1 MSDKTIYEK
10 LHDLQQKISAPKT
23 ETNKFGGYN
32 YRTAEG
38 ILQAAKAALGDSGLV
53 ILLTDQIQLVGDR
66 HYVHATARITD
77 GKESVE
83 VSAFAREEL
92 SKKGMD
98 ASQITG
104 SASSYARKYALSGL
118 FAIDGTADADSM
130 KPHET
135 KVIDDEQLSTIVAL
149 MDEVLDEAAK
159 SNFVK
164 WLKTKGV
171 KDGSVNNL
179 PDDMYELVVK
189 NLERKRGS

>member
-10 LHDLQQKISAPKT
+10 LHDLQLKIAVPKG
-23 ETNKFGGYN
+23 ETNEFGGYK

-38 ILQAAKAALGDSGLV
+38 ILQAAKAALGDSGLT

-66 HYVHATARITD
+66 YYVQAIAKITD

-104 SASSYARKYALSGL
+104 SASSYARKYALNGL

-130 KPHET
+130 KPHEA
-135 KVIDDEQLSTIVAL
+135 KVIDDGQLSNIVAL

-159 SNFVK
+159 GNLVK

>member
-1 MSDKTIYEK
+1 MTKTIHEK
-10 LHDLQQKISAPKT
+10 LHDLQLKIAVPKG
-23 ETNKFGGYN
+23 ETNEFGGYK

-38 ILQAAKAALGDSGLV
+38 ILQAAKAALGDSGLT

-66 HYVHATARITD
+66 HYVHATAWITD

-104 SASSYARKYALSGL
+104 SASSYARKYALNGL

-130 KPHET
+130 KPHEA
-135 KVIDDEQLSTIVAL
+135 KVIDDGQLSNIVAL

-159 SNFVK
+159 GNLVK

>member
-10 LHDLQQKISAPKT
+10 LHDLQLIIAVPKD
-23 ETNKFGGYN
+23 ETNEFGGYK

-38 ILQAAKAALGDSGLV
+38 ILQAAKAALGDSGLT

-66 HYVHATARITD
+66 YYVQAIAKITD

-104 SASSYARKYALSGL
+104 SASSYARKYALNGL

-130 KPHET
+130 VPHEA
-135 KVIDDEQLSTIVAL
+135 KVIDDGQLSNIVAL

-159 SNFVK
+159 GNLVK

>member
-159 SNFVK
+159 GNLVK

>member
-1 MSDKTIYEK
+1 VSDKTIYEK

-23 ETNKFGGYN
+23 ETNEFGGYN

-159 SNFVK
+159 GKLVK

>member
-1 MSDKTIYEK
+1 VSDKTIYEK
-10 LHDLQQKISAPKT
+10 LHDLQLKIAVPKG
-23 ETNKFGGYN
+23 ETNEFGGYK

-38 ILQAAKAALGDSGLV
+38 ILQAAKAALGDSGLT
-53 ILLTDQIQLVGDR
+53 IILTDQIQLVGDR
-66 HYVHATARITD
+66 YYVQAIAKITD

-104 SASSYARKYALSGL
+104 SASSYARKYALNGL

-130 KPHET
+130 KPHEA
-135 KVIDDEQLSTIVAL
+135 KVIDDGQLSNIVAL

-159 SNFVK
+159 GNLVK

>member
-1 MSDKTIYEK
+1 VSDKTIYEK
-10 LHDLQQKISAPKT
+10 LHDLQLKIAVPKG
-23 ETNKFGGYN
+23 ETNEFGGYK

-38 ILQAAKAALGDSGLV
+38 ILQAAKAALGDSGLT
-53 ILLTDQIQLVGDR
+53 ILLTDQMQLVGDR
-66 HYVHATARITD
+66 YYVQAIAKITD

-104 SASSYARKYALSGL
+104 SASSYARKYALNGL

-130 KPHET
+130 KPHEA
-135 KVIDDEQLSTIVAL
+135 KVIDDGQLSNIVAL

-159 SNFVK
+159 GNLVK

>member
-1 MSDKTIYEK
+1 VSDKTIYEK

-159 SNFVK
+159 GKLVK

>member
-1 MSDKTIYEK
+1 
-10 LHDLQQKISAPKT
+10 
-23 ETNKFGGYN
+23 
-32 YRTAEG
+32 
-38 ILQAAKAALGDSGLV
+38 
-53 ILLTDQIQLVGDR
+53 
-66 HYVHATARITD
+66 
-77 GKESVE
+77 
-83 VSAFAREEL
+83 L

-104 SASSYARKYALSGL
+104 SASSYARKYALNGL

-130 KPHET
+130 KPHEA
-135 KVIDDEQLSTIVAL
+135 KVIDDGQLSNIVAL

-159 SNFVK
+159 GNLVK

>member
-1 MSDKTIYEK
+1 VSDKTIYEK
-10 LHDLQQKISAPKT
+10 LHDLQLKIAVPKG
-23 ETNKFGGYN
+23 ETNEFGGYK

-38 ILQAAKAALGDSGLV
+38 ILQAAKAALGDSGLT

-66 HYVHATARITD
+66 YYVQAIAKITD

-104 SASSYARKYALSGL
+104 SASSYARKYALNGL

-130 KPHET
+130 KPHEA
-135 KVIDDEQLSTIVAL
+135 KVIDDGQLSNIVAL

-159 SNFVK
+159 GNLVK

>member
-1 MSDKTIYEK
+1 VSDKTIYEK

-159 SNFVK
+159 GNFVK

>member
-1 MSDKTIYEK
+1 MTKTIHEK

-77 GKESVE
+77 GNESVE
-83 VSAFAREEL
+83 ACAFAREEP

-118 FAIDGTADADSM
+118 FAIDGTDDADSM

-159 SNFVK
+159 GNLVK

>member
-1 MSDKTIYEK
+1 VSDKTIYEK

-159 SNFVK
+159 GNLVK

-171 KDGSVNNL
+171 KDGRVNNL
-179 PDDMYELVVK
+179 PADMYDMIVK

>member
-23 ETNKFGGYN
+23 ETNEFGGYN

-159 SNFVK
+159 GKLVK